1 MKFNKIQ
8 QLGIGIGIV
17 ALVTFVTYFVV
28 LKDKRTQI
36 DTLVAKNQTLE
47 GDIRVAR
54 AIQQR
59 VMELREEMGQLT
71 AQLERLKDV
80 LPTEV
85 NKPKLMADV
94 KRYANEN
101 GLEVI
106 ELSQNKPVID
116 DVIVEHPFTVKALG
130 GYHDFGQFFANLSDY
145 PRIINVKGLALNVPK
160 DVQTVEGSFLVSVF
174 TYKEPTAEELKAQI
188 QAEKDRRSGK
198 GKKPG
203 RGRR

>member
-17 ALVTFVTYFVV
+17 ALVTFATYFVI
-28 LKDKRTQI
+28 LKDKRLQI
-36 DTLVAKNQTLE
+36 DALIAKNQALE
-47 GDIRVAR
+47 ADIRVAR
-54 AIQQR
+54 AIR
-59 VMELREEMGQLT
+59 ERAMELQQEMEQLM
-71 AQLERLKDV
+71 AQLGRLKDV
-80 LPTEV
+80 LPSEV

-130 GYHDFGQFFANLSDY
+130 GYHDFGSFFASLSDY

-160 DVQTVEGSFLVSVF
+160 DVQAVEGSFLVSVF
-174 TYKEPTAEELKAQI
+174 TYKAPTDEELKQQI
-188 QAEKDRRSGK
+188 QDEKDRRSGK
-198 GKKPG
+198 TKK
-203 RGRR
+203 RGRRR